1 MSAWKIQR
9 VIHRLFDGEA
19 LQRIQRKQNAR
30 RRKEILEEKMR
41 LLMVTRWAALERR
54 KEEFMNVFARR
65 IKNDFGNGIP
75 LRSGKRRHW
84 PIRQKLTEVATEE
97 IVSVKRAGAMFGGLG
112 NPLVGLQRFGESA
125 IRTVVAGGQLITHE
139 DEPRLTNAILKHN
152 TVSIVQVGVTG
163 VT

>member
-1 MSAWKIQR
+1 MFKLYFWRLQRSKACLLCQSFVRGWLDRKKIGDRERERRTRMAYRIQYCWRRYQARQWRIYMHALRHMSAWKIQR

-65 IKNDFGNGIP
+65 IQ
-75 LRSGKRRHW
+75 KRFRKMVYH
-84 PIRQKLTEVATEE
+84 
-97 IVSVKRAGAMFGGLG
+97 
-112 NPLVGLQRFGESA
+112 
-125 IRTVVAGGQLITHE
+125 
-139 DEPRLTNAILKHN
+139 
-152 TVSIVQVGVTG
+152 
-163 VT
+163 